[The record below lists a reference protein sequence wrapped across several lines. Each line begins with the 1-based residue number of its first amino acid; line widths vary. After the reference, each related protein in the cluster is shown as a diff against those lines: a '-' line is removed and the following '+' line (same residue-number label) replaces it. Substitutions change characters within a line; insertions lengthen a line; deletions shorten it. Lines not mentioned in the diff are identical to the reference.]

1 MLDRLIDTSKTVTK
15 PASWKDAVKDLEV
28 DKIISTLTISG
39 EDEQYDGDAIVRFL
53 TADPDEINQRSAI
66 LEDFVQMAE
75 IEERLTKSI
84 EGITRLQYMM
94 ERSQTSSEDIY
105 RLIAAWHG
113 AVQYKTCVTMLR
125 DKLLGRDEF
134 TSPRLLNLKRQITAL
149 SQSSDFQSDARLLE
163 AAKEWFRL
171 PKDVYVGFNYVS
183 GSGLDSIQV
192 AAVDEEAAPIESL
205 IRDTSHGQAQPNSL
219 EGLVPFPVL
228 SQSAQLESYLIKQI
242 GKRWS
247 KKLARLKKELEK
259 LALSDC
265 QGLIALNEDFK
276 FLRMGLRL
284 IQAAKQKGCCL
295 CRPAIGSG
303 PLQIS
308 QLMYPRLTLISEEP
322 VVENDVSMEY
332 GSFAMITG
340 ANHSGKTSYLKSVGQ
355 ACILAQL
362 GFFVPAASMRF
373 TPVKTMFTLFSGEED
388 EELRYSRMGLEV
400 QRIHTILQ
408 EADSESVVFFNEPLT
423 STNPI
428 EAISL
433 CVEWIVHF
441 INNGITGFMVTH
453 MHDIYFS
460 LEQTLSDEKKRKFRS
475 LVTITHRDD
484 AHVLKNLYRV
494 VEQEPSKTSYA
505 ADVADSFGISLEKLI
520 ENPALREQAQRYQK
534 DVSER
539 SLFE

>member
-15 PASWKDAVKDLEV
+15 PASWKDAVTDLEV
-28 DKIISTLTISG
+28 DKLLSTLTISG
-39 EDEQYDGDAIVRFL
+39 EDKQWDGDAIVCFL
-53 TADPDEINQRSAI
+53 TADPDEIDQRSGI
-66 LEDFVQMAE
+66 LEDFRRMAD

-84 EGITRLQYMM
+84 DGITRLQYMM
-94 ERSQTSSEDIY
+94 ERSQTSGEEIY

-113 AVQYKTCVTMLR
+113 ALQYSTCVAMLR
-125 DKLLGRDEF
+125 DELLGRDEF
-134 TSPRLLNLKRQITAL
+134 ASPRLLNLKRQITAL
-149 SQSSDFQSDARLLE
+149 SQSSDFQNDVRLLE

-171 PKDVYVGFNYVS
+171 PKDVYVGFNSVP

-192 AAVDEEAAPIESL
+192 AAVDEDAGPVESL
-205 IRDTSHGQAQPNSL
+205 IRETSPGQALPNSL
-219 EGLVPFPVL
+219 EDLVPFPVL
-228 SQSAQLESYLIKQI
+228 SQSAQLESYLVKQVE
-242 GKRWS
+242 KRWS
-247 KKLARLKKELEK
+247 KRLARLKKELDK
-259 LALSDC
+259 LVLPDC

-284 IQAAKQKGCCL
+284 IQAAKQKGCRL
-295 CRPAIGSG
+295 CRPALGSG

-308 QLMYPRLTLISEEP
+308 QLMYPRLTLMSGEP

-373 TPVKTMFTLFSGEED
+373 TPVKAMFTLFSGEED
-388 EELRYSRMGLEV
+388 EDLRYSRMGLEV

-408 EADSESVVFFNEPLT
+408 EADSESMVFFNEPLT

-441 INNGITGFMVTH
+441 INTGVTGFMVTH

-460 LEQTLSDEKKRKFRS
+460 LEQTLSGEKKRKFRS
-475 LVTITHRDD
+475 LVTITRRED

-494 VEQEPSKTSYA
+494 VEREPSKTSYA

-520 ENPALREQAQRYQK
+520 ADPALREQAQRYQK